1 MFGRRN
7 KNKKANVVIEN
18 ETGLHARPA
27 TELAK
32 LAMKYKCTINLIV
45 NGKLIDARSP
55 LMIMSAGIK
64 NKTKLEIICEGEN
77 EEMALEDVKNF
88 LENNIGG

>member
-1 MFGRRN
+1 M
-7 KNKKANVVIEN
+7 KKANVVIEN

-32 LAMKYKCTINLIV
+32 LAMKYNCKINLDV
-45 NGKLIDARSP
+45 NGKVIDAKSP

-64 NKTKLEIICEGEN
+64 HKTELEIVCDGEN
-77 EEMALEDVKNF
+77 EDVALEDVKSF
-88 LENNIGG
+88 LCDL

>member
-1 MFGRRN
+1 M
-7 KNKKANVVIEN
+7 KKANVIIKN

-32 LAMKYKCTINLIV
+32 LAMKYRCSITLIV
-45 NGKLIDARSP
+45 NGKMIDAKSP

-64 NKTKLEIICEGEN
+64 SKTDLEIICDGEN
-77 EEMALEDVKNF
+77 EEKALDEVKSF
-88 LENNIGG
+88 LENNIG

>member
-1 MFGRRN
+1 M
-7 KNKKANVVIEN
+7 KKTNVVIEN
-18 ETGLHARPA
+18 ETGLHASPA

-64 NKTKLEIICEGEN
+64 YKTELEIICDGEN
-77 EEMALEDVKNF
+77 EDLALEDVNIF
-88 LENNIGG
+88 LDNN